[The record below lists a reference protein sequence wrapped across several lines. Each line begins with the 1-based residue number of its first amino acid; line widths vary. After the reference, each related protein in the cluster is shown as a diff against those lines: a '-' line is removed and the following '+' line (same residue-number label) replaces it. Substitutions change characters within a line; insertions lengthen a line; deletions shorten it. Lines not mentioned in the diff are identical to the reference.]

1 MTDFKQWQGLRQ
13 LLNDAVEHGASAVQ
27 RVHLATA
34 RRPFAIA
41 ESIPAIAEP
50 ARAIHVVHDAI
61 VSQVYDNI
69 RLVNAI
75 VAKTVETALD
85 AAEQNAAP
93 AQKDAD
99 EP

>member
-1 MTDFKQWQGLRQ
+1 MTDFKQWQGLRA

-34 RRPFAIA
+34 RRPFAIV
-41 ESIPAIAEP
+41 ESIPAIAET
-50 ARAIHVVHDAI
+50 ARTVHVVHDTI

-75 VAKTVETALD
+75 VGKTLEVAIEALEERAD
-85 AAEQNAAP
+85 GAEDV
-93 AQKDAD
+93 K
-99 EP
+99 E